1 MTARFG
7 LSGQDIQQYQS
18 IFADFQEVEQVII
31 YGSRAKGNFR
41 AASDIDLTLIGN
53 ISWERFTALE
63 TCLDDLMLP
72 YQIDLSIYN
81 QIDNPDLL
89 DHIERVGQV
98 FYHKA

>member
-7 LSGQDIQQYQS
+7 LSEQDIRQYQNA
-18 IFADFQEVEQVII
+18 FTGFPEVEQVVI

-41 AASDIDLTLIGN
+41 AASDIDLTLMGN
-53 ISWERFTALE
+53 ISWERFTEME

-81 QIDNPDLL
+81 QIDNSDLIE
-89 DHIERVGQV
+89 HIQRVGQV
-98 FYHKA
+98 FYSKA